1 MDNKNHTDVLD
12 NLSTLR
18 SGSIWSLEFSPALEK
33 NYQFSQNEWYRDAI
47 QVSVVLAILLMV
59 LGFCLELGTGV
70 TVGTKATIAR
80 GIAMAS
86 LLGAYLYMKRSLRL
100 TWKFWVVSLNT
111 MLVAVTLLL
120 LAHDATNQTLKIV
133 YYCYIFFLE
142 VVVFAFVRLPLNF
155 TTTLGLVLL
164 LMVGGALYFDS
175 IAVQLAAHIVF
186 FLLGGTLLAVMV
198 SVKTEKVS
206 RSSFL
211 KAQLILHQKEQL
223 RVLNDQLTEQ
233 SRLDRVTRL
242 LNRVA
247 FEDQLMSQWT
257 LAHQSKQNLALV
269 AIHIEQFT
277 YFNERYG
284 TDMGDDFLREI
295 SRKIRSL
302 LVDKEHIA
310 SRISGSRFVI
320 LLANPAAASSSDLLE
335 KLRGKLLSLSTLK
348 KCQNDESVYL
358 TWGRVL
364 LEADLDRDP
373 RGTIDRMFKHLTP
386 VNETSVCEAPLLQN
400 KNIN

>member
-70 TVGTKATIAR
+70 TVGTKATVAR
-80 GIAMAS
+80 GIATAS

-223 RVLNDQLTEQ
+223 RILNDQLTEQ

-277 YFNERYG
+277 YFNECYG